1 MLCRRSD
8 HRKFVDA
15 SIHLVLLFL
24 IDIGGSLGRLFFYV
38 MEKARTIIKGG
49 YVIGCGNEDIAI
61 VDSRIA
67 ERKSTID
74 PAPGDTVIDA
84 HGMVVAPA
92 FVDVHVHLREPGYG
106 YKERIATGTMA
117 AARGGY
123 STVCSMPNLNP
134 VPDSVENLK
143 VQQDI
148 IDSDAKIEV
157 LPYAAITLGRK
168 GEELVD
174 VAALHDKVCAFSD
187 DGSGVQRDG
196 MMESAM
202 LEAVKYDA
210 LIAAHCEVEELLF
223 GGYIHDGEYA
233 RLHNHKG
240 ICSKSEW
247 EQVRRD
253 IEIAEK
259 VGCRYHVCH
268 ISTKETVELV
278 RQAKARGVK
287 VTCET
292 GPHYLIF
299 TDMDLEEDARWK
311 MNPPLRSAEDRAA
324 LIEGI
329 KDGTIDMI
337 ATDHA
342 PHSIEEKSKGLKD
355 SAMGI
360 VGLETAFAALNT
372 HLVQKGVI
380 TLEKLVELMSINPRK
395 VFRIEGGLNIGERA
409 DIVLLDTAKQWRVD
423 SSRFF
428 SMGRISMFDGREMV
442 GDVACTIHRGNIV
455 YESKTK

>member
-1 MLCRRSD
+1 MSR
-8 HRKFVDA
+8 
-15 SIHLVLLFL
+15 L
-24 IDIGGSLGRLFFYV
+24 IL
-38 MEKARTIIKGG
+38 KGG
-49 YVIGCGNEDIAI
+49 VTAAGLKADIAI
-61 VDSRIA
+61 ENEAIVAVAQNISPEGND
-67 ERKSTID
+67 TI
-74 PAPGDTVIDA
+74 IDA
-84 HGMVVAPA
+84 AGLIVAPA

-123 STVCSMPNLNP
+123 STVCPMPNLNP
-134 VPDSVENLK
+134 VPDTVENLK

-157 LPYAAITLGRK
+157 LPYAAITIGRK

-174 VAALHDKVCAFSD
+174 VATLHDKVIAFSD
-187 DGSGVQRDG
+187 DGSGVQVDG
-196 MMESAM
+196 MMERAM
-202 LEAVKYDA
+202 TEAVKHDA
-210 LIAAHCEVEELLF
+210 LIAAHCEVEELLR
-223 GGYIHDGEYA
+223 GGYIHAGEYA
-233 RLHNHKG
+233 RQHGHKG
-240 ICSKSEW
+240 ICSESEW
-247 EQVRRD
+247 AQVKRD
-253 IEIAEK
+253 IEIAERL
-259 VGCRYHVCH
+259 GCRYHVCH
-268 ISTKETVELV
+268 ISTKETVELI

-299 TDMDLEEDARWK
+299 TDMDLQEDARWK

-342 PHSIEEKSKGLKD
+342 PHSVEEKSRGLKD

-372 HLVQKGVI
+372 HLVRKGII
-380 TLEKLVELMSINPRK
+380 TMERLVEIMSINPRK
-395 VFRIEGGLNIGERA
+395 VFRIKGGINVGDRA
-409 DIVLLDTAKQWRVD
+409 DVVFIDPNKKWTVD
-423 SSRFF
+423 SEKFY
-428 SMGRISMFDGREMV
+428 SMGKISMFDGREMV
-442 GDVACTIHRGNIV
+442 GDVAMTIHRGKIV
-455 YESKTK
+455 YDNKTK

>member
-1 MLCRRSD
+1 MS
-8 HRKFVDA
+8 
-15 SIHLVLLFL
+15 
-24 IDIGGSLGRLFFYV
+24 
-38 MEKARTIIKGG
+38 RTIVKGG
-49 YVIGCGNEDIAI
+49 TTATGQRVDIAI
-61 VDSRIA
+61 VGEHIA
-67 ERKSTID
+67 AVAESITADVNDTI
-74 PAPGDTVIDA
+74 IDA
-84 HGMVVAPA
+84 SGLMVAPA

-123 STVCSMPNLNP
+123 TTVCSMPNLNP
-134 VPDSVENLK
+134 VPDTVDNLK

-148 IDSDAKIEV
+148 IDKDAVIEV
-157 LPYAAITLGRK
+157 LPYAAITIGRK

-174 VAALHDKVCAFSD
+174 IASLHDKVAAFSD
-187 DGSGVQRDG
+187 DGSGVQVDG
-196 MMESAM
+196 MMERAM
-202 LEAVKYDA
+202 VEATKHDA
-210 LIAAHCEVEELLF
+210 LIAAHCEVEELLK

-233 RLHNHKG
+233 RQHGHKG
-240 ICSKSEW
+240 ICSESEW

-253 IEIAEK
+253 IEIAER

-268 ISTKETVELV
+268 ISTKETVALV
-278 RQAKARGVK
+278 REAKARGVK

-342 PHSIEEKSKGLKD
+342 PHSVEEKSRGLKD

-372 HLVQKGVI
+372 HLVRKGII
-380 TLEKLVELMSINPRK
+380 TMERLVELMSINPRK
-395 VFRIEGGLNIGERA
+395 VFRIEGGIEAGARA
-409 DIVLLDTAKQWRVD
+409 DIVLIDAEREWRVE
-423 SSRFF
+423 SSKFY
-428 SMGRISMFDGREMV
+428 SMGKISMFDGREMV
-442 GDVACTIHRGNIV
+442 GDIAMTIHRGNVV
-455 YESKTK
+455 YDNKTK

>member
-1 MLCRRSD
+1 MGNNRIILKNGD
-8 HRKFVDA
+8 
-15 SIHLVLLFL
+15 I
-24 IDIGGSLGRLFFYV
+24 IGGQR
-38 MEKARTIIKGG
+38 
-49 YVIGCGNEDIAI
+49 EDILI
-61 VDSRIA
+61 VDGIIA
-67 ERKSTID
+67 ERGSNIEA
-74 PAPGDTVIDA
+74 APEDVVIDA
-84 HGMVVAPA
+84 TGLKVAPA

-123 STVCSMPNLNP
+123 TTVCSMPNLNP

-143 VQQDI
+143 AQQEI

-157 LPYAAITLGRK
+157 LPYAAITIGRK

-174 VAALHDKVCAFSD
+174 VASLHDKVCAFSD
-187 DGSGVQRDG
+187 DGSGVQVDG
-196 MMESAM
+196 MMERAM
-202 LEAVKYDA
+202 SEAVKHDA
-210 LIAAHCEVEELLF
+210 LIAAHCEVEELLK

-233 RLHNHKG
+233 RQHNHKG
-240 ICSKSEW
+240 ICSESEW
-247 EQVRRD
+247 EQVKRD

-259 VGCRYHVCH
+259 LGCRYHVCH

-311 MNPPLRSAEDRAA
+311 MNPPIRSAEDRAA

-342 PHSIEEKSKGLKD
+342 PHSLEEKSRGLKD

-372 HLVQKGVI
+372 HLVKTGVI
-380 TLEKLVELMSINPRK
+380 DLEHLVKIMSINPRK
-395 VFRIEGGLNIGERA
+395 VFRIQGGLNIGDRA
-409 DIVLLDTAKQWRVD
+409 DIVLLDTEREWVVD
-423 SSRFF
+423 SDKFY
-428 SMGRISMFDGREMV
+428 SMGKVSMFVGRPMV
-442 GDVACTIHRGNIV
+442 GDVAMTIHRGNVV
-455 YESKTK
+455 YENKIK

>member
-1 MLCRRSD
+1 MENKRIILKNG
-8 HRKFVDA
+8 H
-15 SIHLVLLFL
+15 I
-24 IDIGGSLGRLFFYV
+24 IGGEV
-38 MEKARTIIKGG
+38 
-49 YVIGCGNEDIAI
+49 EDIVI
-61 VDSRIA
+61 VDGIIA
-67 ERKSTID
+67 ERGRNIETTPEDVI
-74 PAPGDTVIDA
+74 IDA
-84 HGMVVAPA
+84 AGLKVAPA
-92 FVDVHVHLREPGYG
+92 FVDVHVHLREPGFG

-123 STVCSMPNLNP
+123 TTVCSMPNLNP

-143 VQQDI
+143 AQQDI

-157 LPYAAITLGRK
+157 LPYAAITIGRK

-187 DGSGVQRDG
+187 DGSGVQVDG
-196 MMESAM
+196 MMERAM
-202 LEAVKYDA
+202 SEAVKHDA
-210 LIAAHCEVEELLF
+210 LIAAHCEVEELLK

-233 RLHNHKG
+233 RQHNHKG
-240 ICSKSEW
+240 ICSESEW
-247 EQVRRD
+247 EQVKRD

-259 VGCRYHVCH
+259 LGCRYHVCH
-268 ISTKETVELV
+268 ISTKETVQLIRE
-278 RQAKARGVK
+278 AKARGVK

-311 MNPPLRSAEDRAA
+311 MNPPIRSAEDRAA

-342 PHSIEEKSKGLKD
+342 PHSVEEKSRGLKD

-372 HLVQKGVI
+372 HLVKKGVI
-380 TLEKLVELMSINPRK
+380 SLEHLVKIMSINPRK
-395 VFRIEGGLNIGERA
+395 VFRIEGGLNIGDRA
-409 DIVLLDTAKQWRVD
+409 DIVLLDTEREWVVD
-423 SSRFF
+423 SEKFY
-428 SMGRISMFDGREMV
+428 SMGKISMFVGRPMV
-442 GDVACTIHRGNIV
+442 GDVAMTIHRGNVV
-455 YESKTK
+455 YKA

>member
-1 MLCRRSD
+1 MANNR
-8 HRKFVDA
+8 
-15 SIHLVLLFL
+15 I
-24 IDIGGSLGRLFFYV
+24 
-38 MEKARTIIKGG
+38 IIKNGS
-49 YVIGCGNEDIAI
+49 VLGCKSEDIAI
-61 VDSRIA
+61 IDGRIA
-67 ERKSTID
+67 ERAEHIEATANDTI
-74 PAPGDTVIDA
+74 IDA
-84 HGMVVAPA
+84 KGLVVAPA
-92 FVDVHVHLREPGYG
+92 FVDVHVHLREPGFG

-123 STVCSMPNLNP
+123 TTVCSMPNLNP
-134 VPDSVENLK
+134 VPDSVESLK
-143 VQQDI
+143 AQQDI
-148 IDSDAKIEV
+148 IDRDAKIEV
-157 LPYAAITLGRK
+157 LPYAAITIGRK

-174 VAALHDKVCAFSD
+174 IASLKGKVCAFSD
-187 DGSGVQRDG
+187 DGSGVQVDG
-196 MMESAM
+196 MMERAM
-202 LEAVKYDA
+202 TEAVKYDQ
-210 LIAAHCEVEELLF
+210 LIAAHCEVEELLQ

-233 RLHNHKG
+233 KLNGHKG
-240 ICSKSEW
+240 ICSESEW
-247 EQVRRD
+247 AQVKRD

-268 ISTKETVELV
+268 ISTKETVALV
-278 RQAKARGVK
+278 REAKARGVK

-342 PHSIEEKSKGLKD
+342 PHSVEEKSKGLKD

-372 HLVQKGVI
+372 HLVRKGVI
-380 TLEKLVELMSINPRK
+380 SLERLIELMSYNPRR
-395 VFRIEGGLNIGERA
+395 VFRIEGGIEVGDRA
-409 DIVLLDTAKQWRVD
+409 DIVLLDTEKAWRVD
-423 SSRFF
+423 SEKFY
-428 SMGRISMFDGREMV
+428 SMGKISMFDGRDMV
-442 GDVACTIHRGNIV
+442 GDIAMTIHRGEVV
-455 YESKTK
+455 YKAE

>member
-1 MLCRRSD
+1 MD
-8 HRKFVDA
+8 GV
-15 SIHLVLLFL
+15 
-24 IDIGGSLGRLFFYV
+24 
-38 MEKARTIIKGG
+38 
-49 YVIGCGNEDIAI
+49 
-61 VDSRIA
+61 IA
-67 ERKSTID
+67 ERSSNIEATPED
-74 PAPGDTVIDA
+74 MVIDA
-84 HGMVVAPA
+84 TGLKVAPA

-106 YKERIATGTMA
+106 YKERIATGTTA

-123 STVCSMPNLNP
+123 TTVCSMPNLNP

-157 LPYAAITLGRK
+157 LPYAAITIGRK

-174 VAALHDKVCAFSD
+174 VASLQDKVCAFSD
-187 DGSGVQRDG
+187 DGSGVQIDG
-196 MMESAM
+196 MMERAM
-202 LEAVKYDA
+202 SEAVKHDA
-210 LIAAHCEVEELLF
+210 LIAAHCEVEELLK

-233 RLHNHKG
+233 RQHNHKG
-240 ICSKSEW
+240 ICSESEW
-247 EQVRRD
+247 EQVKRD

-259 VGCRYHVCH
+259 LGCRYHVCH

-311 MNPPLRSAEDRAA
+311 MNPPIRSAEDRAA

-342 PHSIEEKSKGLKD
+342 PHSLEEKSRGLKD

-372 HLVQKGVI
+372 HLVKTGVI
-380 TLEKLVELMSINPRK
+380 DLEHLVQIMSINPRK
-395 VFRIEGGLNIGERA
+395 VFRIQGGLNIGDRA
-409 DIVLLDTAKQWRVD
+409 DIVLLDTEREWVVD
-423 SSRFF
+423 SEKFY
-428 SMGRISMFDGREMV
+428 SMGKVSMFVGRPMV
-442 GDVACTIHRGNIV
+442 GDVAMTIHRGNVV
-455 YESKTK
+455 YENKIK

>member
-1 MLCRRSD
+1 M
-8 HRKFVDA
+8 A
-15 SIHLVLLFL
+15 T
-24 IDIGGSLGRLFFYV
+24 G
-38 MEKARTIIKGG
+38 RTIIKNGRIVGG
-49 YVIGCGNEDIAI
+49 DIEDIAI
-61 VDSRIA
+61 VDGKILERGNNIETHPEDRI
-67 ERKSTID
+67 
-74 PAPGDTVIDA
+74 IDA
-84 HGMVVAPA
+84 TGLIVAPA
-92 FVDVHVHLREPGYG
+92 FVDVHVHLREPGFG

-123 STVCSMPNLNP
+123 TTVCSMPNLNP
-134 VPDSVENLK
+134 VPDSVDNLK

-157 LPYAAITLGRK
+157 LPYAAITIGRK

-174 VAALHDKVCAFSD
+174 VASLHDKVCAFSD
-187 DGSGVQRDG
+187 DGSGVQVDG
-196 MMESAM
+196 MMERAM
-202 LEAVKYDA
+202 TEAVKHDA
-210 LIAAHCEVEELLF
+210 LIAAHCEVEELLK

-233 RLHNHKG
+233 RQHNHKG
-240 ICSKSEW
+240 ICSESEW
-247 EQVRRD
+247 EQVKRD

-259 VGCRYHVCH
+259 LGCRYHVCH

-342 PHSIEEKSKGLKD
+342 PHSIEEKSRGLKD

-360 VGLETAFAALNT
+360 VGLETSFAALNT
-372 HLVQKGVI
+372 HLVKRGII
-380 TLEKLVELMSINPRK
+380 TLEHLVKIMSINPRK
-395 VFRIEGGLNIGERA
+395 VFRIKGGINIGDRA
-409 DIVLLDTAKQWRVD
+409 DIVLLDTEREWVVD
-423 SSRFF
+423 SEKFY
-428 SMGRISMFDGREMV
+428 SMGKISMFVGRSMV
-442 GDVACTIHRGNIV
+442 GDVAMTIHRGNVV
-455 YESKTK
+455 YENKIK

>member
-1 MLCRRSD
+1 M
-8 HRKFVDA
+8 
-15 SIHLVLLFL
+15 
-24 IDIGGSLGRLFFYV
+24 GQQ
-38 MEKARTIIKGG
+38 RTIIKGG
-49 YVIGCGNEDIAI
+49 YVVGCGVEDILI
-61 VDSRIA
+61 VDGRIA
-67 ERKSTID
+67 ERGENIV
-74 PAPGDTVIDA
+74 AEVGDKVISA
-84 HGMVVAPA
+84 EGLMVAPA
-92 FVDVHVHLREPGYG
+92 FVDVHVHLREPGFG
-106 YKERIATGTMA
+106 YKERIATGSMA

-157 LPYAAITLGRK
+157 LPYAAITIGRK

-187 DGSGVQRDG
+187 DGSGVQVDG
-196 MMESAM
+196 MMERAM
-202 LEAVKYDA
+202 TEAVKHDA
-210 LIAAHCEVEELLF
+210 LIAAHCEVEELLK

-233 RLHNHKG
+233 RQHNHKG
-240 ICSKSEW
+240 ICSESEW

-253 IEIAEK
+253 IEIAER

-278 RQAKARGVK
+278 RKAKARGVK

-299 TDMDLEEDARWK
+299 SDMDLQEDARWK
-311 MNPPLRSAEDRAA
+311 MNPPIRTAEDRAA

-342 PHSIEEKSKGLKD
+342 PHSVEEKSRGLKD

-372 HLVQKGVI
+372 HLVRKGVI
-380 TLEKLVELMSINPRK
+380 TLEHLVKIMSENPRK
-395 VFRIEGGLNIGERA
+395 VFRIEGGIEVGQRA
-409 DIVLLDTAKQWRVD
+409 DVVLLDVNREWRVD
-423 SSRFF
+423 SEKFF
-428 SMGRISMFDGREMV
+428 SMGKITMFDGREMT
-442 GDVACTIHRGNIV
+442 GDVVMTIHRGEVV
-455 YESKTK
+455 YDNKTK

>member
-1 MLCRRSD
+1 MDGIITER
-8 HRKFVDA
+8 
-15 SIHLVLLFL
+15 
-24 IDIGGSLGRLFFYV
+24 GSNI
-38 MEKARTIIKGG
+38 EATA
-49 YVIGCGNEDIAI
+49 EDM
-61 VDSRIA
+61 
-67 ERKSTID
+67 
-74 PAPGDTVIDA
+74 VIDA
-84 HGMVVAPA
+84 TGLKVAPA

-123 STVCSMPNLNP
+123 TTVCSMPNLNP

-157 LPYAAITLGRK
+157 LPYAAITIGRK

-174 VAALHDKVCAFSD
+174 VASLHDKVCAFSD
-187 DGSGVQRDG
+187 DGSGVQVDG
-196 MMESAM
+196 MMERAM
-202 LEAVKYDA
+202 SEAVKHDA
-210 LIAAHCEVEELLF
+210 LIAAHCEVEELLK

-233 RLHNHKG
+233 RQHNHKG
-240 ICSKSEW
+240 ICSESEW
-247 EQVRRD
+247 EQVKRD

-259 VGCRYHVCH
+259 LGCRYHVCH

-311 MNPPLRSAEDRAA
+311 MNPPIRSAEDRAA

-342 PHSIEEKSKGLKD
+342 PHSLEEKSRGLKD

-372 HLVQKGVI
+372 HLVKRGI
-380 TLEKLVELMSINPRK
+380 ISLEHLVQIMSINPRK
-395 VFRIEGGLNIGERA
+395 VFRIQGGLNIGDRA
-409 DIVLLDTAKQWRVD
+409 DIVLLDTEREWVVD
-423 SSRFF
+423 SEKFY
-428 SMGRISMFDGREMV
+428 SMGKVSMFVGRPMV
-442 GDVACTIHRGNIV
+442 GDVAMTIHRGNVV
-455 YESKTK
+455 YENKIK

>member
-1 MLCRRSD
+1 MGD
-8 HRKFVDA
+8 N
-15 SIHLVLLFL
+15 
-24 IDIGGSLGRLFFYV
+24 
-38 MEKARTIIKGG
+38 RTIIKGATIVG
-49 YVIGCGNEDIAI
+49 GSTEDIAI
-61 VDSRIA
+61 ANGIIV
-67 ERKSTID
+67 ERASEITPED
-74 PAPGDTVIDA
+74 GDTVINA
-84 HGMVVAPA
+84 AGLVAAPA
-92 FVDVHVHLREPGYG
+92 FVDVHVHLREPGFG
-106 YKERIATGTMA
+106 YKERIATGTAA

-134 VPDSVENLK
+134 VPDTVETLG
-143 VQQDI
+143 VQLDI
-148 IDSDAKIEV
+148 IRRDAKIEV
-157 LPYAAITLGRK
+157 LPYAAITIGRK

-174 VAALHDKVCAFSD
+174 IAALQDKVCAFSD
-187 DGSGVQRDG
+187 DGSGVQHDA
-196 MMESAM
+196 MMERAM
-202 LEAVKYDA
+202 AEAAKYDA
-210 LIAAHCEVEELLF
+210 LIAAHCEVEELLR

-233 RLHNHKG
+233 RKHGHKG
-240 ICSKSEW
+240 ICSESEW

-259 VGCRYHVCH
+259 LGCRYHVCH

-278 RQAKARGVK
+278 RQAKARGAK

-342 PHSIEEKSKGLKD
+342 PHTVEEKSRGLKD
-355 SAMGI
+355 SAMGV

-372 HLVQKGVI
+372 HLVRKGVI
-380 TLEKLVELMSINPRK
+380 TLERLVELMSINPRR
-395 VFRIEGGLNIGERA
+395 VFRIEGGIEVGNRA
-409 DIVLLDTAKQWRVD
+409 DIVLLDVERQWRVD
-423 SSRFF
+423 STKFL
-428 SMGRISMFDGREMV
+428 SMGKISMFDGREMV
-442 GDVACTIHRGNIV
+442 GDVVMTIHRGNVV
-455 YESKTK
+455 YDNNTKQY

>member
-1 MLCRRSD
+1 MSSRA
-8 HRKFVDA
+8 FVVDVLT
-15 SIHLVLLFL
+15 HLTPLFS
-24 IDIGGSLGRLFFYV
+24 IDISGSYGPLVFYY
-38 MEKARTIIKGG
+38 MGSTRTIIKNGFVVG
-49 YVIGCGNEDIAI
+49 AGNKEIAI
-61 VDSRIA
+61 IDGRIA
-67 ERKSTID
+67 EVADRIEPTAED
-74 PAPGDTVIDA
+74 CVIDA
-84 HGMVVAPA
+84 SGLKLAPA

-174 VAALHDKVCAFSD
+174 MASLGGKVCAFSD
-187 DGSGVQRDG
+187 DGSGVQHDA
-196 MMESAM
+196 MMERAM
-202 LEAVKYDA
+202 TEAVKHDQ

-233 RLHNHKG
+233 RQHGHKG

-247 EQVRRD
+247 DQVRRD
-253 IEIAEK
+253 IEIAERL
-259 VGCRYHVCH
+259 GCRYHVCH
-268 ISTKETVELV
+268 ISTKETVELI

-299 TDMDLEEDARWK
+299 TDMDLQEDARWK
-311 MNPPLRSAEDRAA
+311 MNPPIRSAEDRAA

-342 PHSIEEKSKGLKD
+342 PHSIEEKSRGLKD

-360 VGLETAFAALNT
+360 VGLETAFAAMNT
-372 HLVQKGVI
+372 HLVKKGVI
-380 TLEKLVELMSINPRK
+380 SLERLVELMCINPRK
-395 VFRIEGGLNIGERA
+395 VFRIEGGINVGDRA
-409 DIVLLDTAKQWRVD
+409 DIVLLDTECNWRVD
-423 SSRFF
+423 SNKFF
-428 SMGRISMFDGREMV
+428 SQGKITMFDGREMV
-442 GDVACTIHRGNIV
+442 GDVAMTIHRGEVV
-455 YESKTK
+455 YKK

>member
-1 MLCRRSD
+1 MGN
-8 HRKFVDA
+8 F
-15 SIHLVLLFL
+15 
-24 IDIGGSLGRLFFYV
+24 
-38 MEKARTIIKGG
+38 RTIIKNGFVPG
-49 YVIGCGNEDIAI
+49 VGKRDIAI
-61 VDSRIA
+61 VDGHIA
-67 ERKSTID
+67 ESAELIETLADDK
-74 PAPGDTVIDA
+74 VIEA
-84 HGMVVAPA
+84 EGLVVAPA

-123 STVCSMPNLNP
+123 TTVCSMPNLNP
-134 VPDSVENLK
+134 VPDCVENLK

-157 LPYAAITLGRK
+157 LPYAAITIGRK

-174 VAALHDKVCAFSD
+174 VASLVGKVCAFSD
-187 DGSGVQRDG
+187 DGSGVQVDG
-196 MMESAM
+196 MMERAM
-202 LEAVKYDA
+202 TEAVKYDQ
-210 LIAAHCEVEELLF
+210 LIAAHCEVEELLK

-233 RLHNHKG
+233 KAHGHKG
-240 ICSKSEW
+240 ICSESEW
-247 EQVRRD
+247 EQVKRD
-253 IEIAEK
+253 IEIAERL
-259 VGCRYHVCH
+259 GCRYHVCH
-268 ISTKETVELV
+268 ISTKETVQLV
-278 RQAKARGVK
+278 REAKARGVK

-299 TDMDLEEDARWK
+299 TDMDLQEDARWK

-342 PHSIEEKSKGLKD
+342 PHSIEEKSRGLKD

-372 HLVQKGVI
+372 HLVRKGVI
-380 TLEKLVELMSINPRK
+380 SMERLVELMSTNPRK
-395 VFRIEGGLNIGERA
+395 VFRIEGGINVGDRA
-409 DIVLLDTAKQWRVD
+409 DVVLIDTEKQWRVD
-423 SSRFF
+423 SNNYY
-428 SMGRISMFDGREMV
+428 SMGKISMFAGREMV
-442 GDVACTIHRGNIV
+442 GDVVMTLHRGEIV
-455 YESKTK
+455 YDNKTK

>member
-1 MLCRRSD
+1 MDKQRI
-8 HRKFVDA
+8 V
-15 SIHLVLLFL
+15 
-24 IDIGGSLGRLFFYV
+24 
-38 MEKARTIIKGG
+38 IKGG
-49 YVIGCGNEDIAI
+49 TVKGAKIAGKADIAI
-61 VDSRIA
+61 EGERIA
-67 ERKSTID
+67 EIAENIATTANDRI
-74 PAPGDTVIDA
+74 IDA
-84 HGMVVAPA
+84 TGLVVAPA

-106 YKERIATGTMA
+106 YKERIATGTKA

-123 STVCSMPNLNP
+123 STVCPMPNLNP
-134 VPDSVENLK
+134 VPDSLEHL
-143 VQQDI
+143 QEQLDI
-148 IDSDAKIEV
+148 IERDACIEV
-157 LPYAAITLGRK
+157 LPYAAITIGRK

-174 VAALHDKVCAFSD
+174 IAALKDRVCGFSD
-187 DGSGVQRDG
+187 DGSGVQHDT
-196 MMESAM
+196 MMEQAM
-202 LEAVKYDA
+202 RKAAELDTI
-210 LIAAHCEVEELLF
+210 IAAHCEVEELLR

-233 RLHNHKG
+233 KLHGHKG
-240 ICSKSEW
+240 ICSESEW

-268 ISTKETVELV
+268 ISTKETVERV
-278 RQAKARGVK
+278 RKAKARGVK

-292 GPHYLIF
+292 GPHYLIY

-342 PHSIEEKSKGLKD
+342 PHSIEEKSRGLKD

-372 HLVQKGVI
+372 HLVGKGII
-380 TLEKLVELMSINPRK
+380 TLDRLVELMSINPRK
-395 VFRIEGGLNIGERA
+395 VFRIEGGLEVGERA
-409 DIVLLDTAKQWRVD
+409 DIVLLDTAKEWQVD
-423 SSRFF
+423 SSKFY
-428 SMGRISMFDGREMV
+428 SMGRVTMFDGCRMK
-442 GDVACTIHRGNIV
+442 GDAVMTLHRGKIV
-455 YESKTK
+455 YDNK

>member
-1 MLCRRSD
+1 M
-8 HRKFVDA
+8 
-15 SIHLVLLFL
+15 
-24 IDIGGSLGRLFFYV
+24 GQQ
-38 MEKARTIIKGG
+38 RTIIKGG
-49 YVIGCGNEDIAI
+49 YIVGRGVEDILI
-61 VDSRIA
+61 VDGRIA
-67 ERKSTID
+67 ERGENIV
-74 PAPGDTVIDA
+74 AEVGDKVISA
-84 HGMVVAPA
+84 EGLMVAPA
-92 FVDVHVHLREPGYG
+92 FVDVHVHLREPGFG
-106 YKERIATGTMA
+106 YKERIATGSMA

-157 LPYAAITLGRK
+157 LPYAAITIGRK

-187 DGSGVQRDG
+187 DGSGVQVDG
-196 MMESAM
+196 MMERAM
-202 LEAVKYDA
+202 TEAVKHDA
-210 LIAAHCEVEELLF
+210 LIAAHCEVEELLK

-233 RLHNHKG
+233 RQHNHKG
-240 ICSKSEW
+240 ICSESEW

-253 IEIAEK
+253 IEIAER

-268 ISTKETVELV
+268 ISTKETVQLV
-278 RQAKARGVK
+278 REAKARGVK

-299 TDMDLEEDARWK
+299 SDMDLQEDARWK
-311 MNPPLRSAEDRAA
+311 MNPPIRSAEDRAA

-342 PHSIEEKSKGLKD
+342 PHSVEEKSRGLKD

-372 HLVQKGVI
+372 HLVRKGVI
-380 TLEKLVELMSINPRK
+380 TLEHLVKIMSENPRK
-395 VFRIEGGLNIGERA
+395 VFRIEGGIEPGDRA
-409 DIVLLDTAKQWRVD
+409 DVVLLDVNREWRVD
-423 SSRFF
+423 SEKFF
-428 SMGRISMFDGREMV
+428 SMGKITMFDGREMT
-442 GDVACTIHRGNIV
+442 GDVVMTIHRGEVV
-455 YESKTK
+455 YDNKTK

>member
-1 MLCRRSD
+1 MGYNR
-8 HRKFVDA
+8 V
-15 SIHLVLLFL
+15 
-24 IDIGGSLGRLFFYV
+24 
-38 MEKARTIIKGG
+38 IIKGG
-49 YVIGCGNEDIAI
+49 TIVGVGKEDIAI
-61 VDSRIA
+61 AEGRIVERSSNIEPAADDRVISA
-67 ERKSTID
+67 EGLI
-74 PAPGDTVIDA
+74 
-84 HGMVVAPA
+84 VAPS

-117 AARGGY
+117 AAHGGY
-123 STVCSMPNLNP
+123 TTVCSMPNLNP
-134 VPDSVENLK
+134 VPDTVENLK
-143 VQQDI
+143 AQQDI
-148 IDSDAKIEV
+148 IDRDAKIEV
-157 LPYAAITLGRK
+157 LPYAAITIGRK

-174 VAALHDKVCAFSD
+174 IASLKDGVAAFSD
-187 DGSGVQRDG
+187 DGSGVQVDG
-196 MMESAM
+196 MMERAM
-202 LEAVKYDA
+202 TEAAKHDA
-210 LIAAHCEVEELLF
+210 LIAAHCEVEDLLK

-233 RLHNHKG
+233 VKNGHKG
-240 ICSKSEW
+240 ICSESEW
-247 EQVRRD
+247 GQVKRD
-253 IEIAEK
+253 IEIAERT
-259 VGCRYHVCH
+259 GCRYHVCH

-360 VGLETAFAALNT
+360 VGLETAFAAMNT
-372 HLVQKGVI
+372 HIVEKGII
-380 TLEKLVELMSINPRK
+380 TLERLVELMSIRPRE
-395 VFRIEGGLNIGERA
+395 VFRIAGGINVGDRA
-409 DIVLLDTAKQWRVD
+409 DIVLLDTTKEWRVD
-423 SSRFF
+423 SDKFY
-428 SMGRISMFDGREMV
+428 SMGKVSMFVGRELQ
-442 GDVACTIHRGNIV
+442 GEVAMTIHRGEVV
-455 YESKTK
+455 YER